1 MGLAAFRRARE
12 REAAILVAS
21 IPESKPKPKRKRKPK
36 AKPLTNGDNDQRDGG
51 LSVGE
56 QLHHTF

>member
-12 REAAILVAS
+12 REAALVVAS

-36 AKPLTNGDNDQRDGG
+36 TNGNYDSSHGG
-51 LSVGE
+51 ERNSE
-56 QLHHTF
+56 QLSDII